1 MTHQTPS
8 PEPESSANKE
18 ASGDRRLS
26 TCSPFDLYATAA
38 LTGLLSNPTIMASLG
53 LQNYMQGKENA
64 VQDQIVGA
72 AFRYAEIAM
81 EYRQKIQGEATDES
95 HNALTKDH

>member
-1 MTHQTPS
+1 
-8 PEPESSANKE
+8 
-18 ASGDRRLS
+18 
-26 TCSPFDLYATAA
+26 
-38 LTGLLSNPTIMASLG
+38 MASLG

-81 EYRQKIQGEATDES
+81 EYRQKIQGVATDEKD
-95 HNALTKDH
+95 NALTKDH